1 MAKASRSRLWTLED
15 DPEHAVIGAD
25 GRLYVHARPEKCAP
39 PIDVMKE
46 LKLCFT
52 EKMLDSVAATVA
64 VTDVLSGSESECES
78 GVSEDENTDNSDDA
92 SEGDCDDDDH
102 DEV

>member
-39 PIDVMKE
+39 SIDVMKE

-52 EKMLDSVAATVA
+52 EKMLDNVAATVA

-78 GVSEDENTDNSDDA
+78 GVSEDENTDSD
-92 SEGDCDDDDH
+92 EGSVEECDDDDH
-102 DEV
+102 DDPV